1 MKKLMC
7 GVLIVVMMLSL
18 VACGSKLSGTYKT
31 DSLAGSYVSYTFSGS
46 KVTFTT
52 YVLGTKAIETTG
64 TYKIDGNEI
73 TFTWDNGEESK
84 DALSGT
90 QTYEKTE
97 DGIKIG
103 ILSLKKA

>member
-18 VACGSKLSGTYKT
+18 VACGSKLSGTYETEKV
-31 DSLAGSYVSYTFSGS
+31 LGSYISYTFSGS
-46 KVTFTT
+46 KVSVTT
-52 YVLGTKAIETTG
+52 YVVGVKALEFEG

-73 TFTWDNGEESK
+73 TITYAEDQDTG
-84 DALSGT
+84 DAISGT
-90 QTYEKTE
+90 QTFEKTE

-103 ILSLKKA
+103 VVSLKKK

>member
-7 GVLIVVMMLSL
+7 GILVVVMMLSL
-18 VACGSKLSGTYKT
+18 VACSTKLSGTYKT
-31 DSLAGSYVSYTFSGS
+31 DSVAGSYVSYTFSGS

-64 TYKIDGNEI
+64 TYKIDGSEI

-90 QTYEKTE
+90 QTFEKTD

-103 ILSLKKA
+103 VLTLKKA

>member
-7 GVLIVVMMLSL
+7 GILVVVMMLSL

-31 DSLAGSYVSYTFSGS
+31 EEKLGSYASYTFSGS

-52 YVLGTKAIETTG
+52 YVLGNKVGEATG

-73 TFTWDNGEESK
+73 TFTWDNGGDSE
-84 DALSGT
+84 DAVSGT
-90 QTYEKTE
+90 QTFEKTD

-103 ILSLKKA
+103 VLTLKKA